1 MTFDMKVRFD
11 TGRKL
16 AISFGSRPDLLSRG
30 VTIACFCDAGSRP
43 CISDV
48 LTSVV
53 RNGSS
58 RSTDSRT
65 RNVGTGSSMHD
76 LSGDC
81 RYFSYS
87 LARYYRY
94 SRYCRYSLAV
104 RRLRS
109 VERQLRH
116 SDARQLTLEDS
127 NAELRRQLTDAELT
141 SDQLM
146 TSVHQLTSE
155 LDDALQ
161 KLQVTRTTGM
171 IDLRIDRESGFY
183 EFKKN

>member
-1 MTFDMKVRFD
+1 
-11 TGRKL
+11 
-16 AISFGSRPDLLSRG
+16 
-30 VTIACFCDAGSRP
+30 
-43 CISDV
+43 
-48 LTSVV
+48 
-53 RNGSS
+53 
-58 RSTDSRT
+58 
-65 RNVGTGSSMHD
+65 
-76 LSGDC
+76 
-81 RYFSYS
+81 
-87 LARYYRY
+87 
-94 SRYCRYSLAV
+94 
-104 RRLRS
+104 

-183 EFKKN
+183 EFKKFLRVVNFTEF

>member
-1 MTFDMKVRFD
+1 MNKPLSCCRTAV
-11 TGRKL
+11 TPPPLGHQ
-16 AISFGSRPDLLSRG
+16 SSRPWEQQHD
-30 VTIACFCDAGSRP
+30 TSRP
-43 CISDV
+43 H
-48 LTSVV
+48 TA
-53 RNGSS
+53 
-58 RSTDSRT
+58 STCWRGTTGTAGT
-65 RNVGTGSSMHD
+65 RCRGTTVTTVQQVQY
-76 LSGDC
+76 C

-87 LARYYRY
+87 LARYYRC
-94 SRYCRYSLAV
+94 SRYSRYSLAV

-127 NAELRRQLTDAELT
+127 NAELRRQLTDTELT

-183 EFKKN
+183 EFKNF

>member
-1 MTFDMKVRFD
+1 
-11 TGRKL
+11 
-16 AISFGSRPDLLSRG
+16 
-30 VTIACFCDAGSRP
+30 
-43 CISDV
+43 
-48 LTSVV
+48 
-53 RNGSS
+53 
-58 RSTDSRT
+58 
-65 RNVGTGSSMHD
+65 
-76 LSGDC
+76 
-81 RYFSYS
+81 
-87 LARYYRY
+87 
-94 SRYCRYSLAV
+94 
-104 RRLRS
+104 

-116 SDARQLTLEDS
+116 SDARQLKQEDS

-183 EFKKN
+183 EFKNF

>member
-1 MTFDMKVRFD
+1 
-11 TGRKL
+11 
-16 AISFGSRPDLLSRG
+16 
-30 VTIACFCDAGSRP
+30 
-43 CISDV
+43 
-48 LTSVV
+48 
-53 RNGSS
+53 
-58 RSTDSRT
+58 
-65 RNVGTGSSMHD
+65 
-76 LSGDC
+76 
-81 RYFSYS
+81 
-87 LARYYRY
+87 
-94 SRYCRYSLAV
+94 
-104 RRLRS
+104 

-127 NAELRRQLTDAELT
+127 NAELRRQLTGTELT

-183 EFKKN
+183 EFKNF

>member
-1 MTFDMKVRFD
+1 
-11 TGRKL
+11 
-16 AISFGSRPDLLSRG
+16 
-30 VTIACFCDAGSRP
+30 
-43 CISDV
+43 
-48 LTSVV
+48 
-53 RNGSS
+53 
-58 RSTDSRT
+58 
-65 RNVGTGSSMHD
+65 
-76 LSGDC
+76 
-81 RYFSYS
+81 
-87 LARYYRY
+87 
-94 SRYCRYSLAV
+94 
-104 RRLRS
+104 

-183 EFKKN
+183 EFKNF

>member
-1 MTFDMKVRFD
+1 
-11 TGRKL
+11 
-16 AISFGSRPDLLSRG
+16 
-30 VTIACFCDAGSRP
+30 
-43 CISDV
+43 
-48 LTSVV
+48 
-53 RNGSS
+53 
-58 RSTDSRT
+58 
-65 RNVGTGSSMHD
+65 
-76 LSGDC
+76 
-81 RYFSYS
+81 
-87 LARYYRY
+87 
-94 SRYCRYSLAV
+94 
-104 RRLRS
+104 

-116 SDARQLTLEDS
+116 SDARQLRLEDS

-183 EFKKN
+183 EFKKILRVVNFTEF